1 MLRDLECNLFS
12 ALSQSQKG
20 LVRKCMERD
29 KRELLGKTN
38 ETAPKPQLLGLAFN

>member
-1 MLRDLECNLFS
+1 MLRDLECN
-12 ALSQSQKG
+12 QSQKG
-20 LVRKCMERD
+20 LVKKFVERD

>member
-1 MLRDLECNLFS
+1 MLRDLECNYV
-12 ALSQSQKG
+12 SQSQKG
-20 LVRKCMERD
+20 FVRKFMELD